1 MPKSDAIDGYQTVE
15 EFEQEIRTCLKGA
28 DMDPDDVMDVRSCA
42 EFLHEDQM
50 VNAPD
55 EFMDVIRRYLK
66 LHRQAAQTEE
76 KTA

>member
-1 MPKSDAIDGYQTVE
+1 MPKSDALNGYQTTE
-15 EFEQEIRTCLKGA
+15 EFEQEIRACLTA
-28 DMDPDDVMDVRSCA
+28 ANMDPDDVMDVRACA
-42 EFLHEDQM
+42 EFMHEDQM

-66 LHRQAAQTEE
+66 KHKAAQQTEE